1 MANIKLENLIGYK
14 LAGMDLFTDS
24 ESFMQE
30 LSENELVLYGGG
42 KQILPTPPVPA
53 IDKIPAPTPPIFNL
67 P

>member
-1 MANIKLENLIGYK
+1 MANIKLENLTGHKI
-14 LAGMDLFTDS
+14 AGVDLFNDA

-42 KQILPTPPVPA
+42 KQLLPTPPVTA
-53 IDKIPAPTPPIFNL
+53 IDKIPAPTPPIFSL